1 MRTGNAPVLS
11 GARVLLTA
19 RRRGD
24 DLAAALEER
33 GAVVLRAPTITP
45 VAEST
50 RRLVRRT
57 DAVLR
62 EDVDVVVVTTAT
74 GLERW
79 LATAS
84 SAGADDSVLGLLRRA
99 RVVARGPKVRAA
111 LEAVGVE
118 PDWLG
123 EAETSAEIIEF
134 LLAEGVS
141 GASVVLVHAGGRDE
155 AGEGALRRAGARVT
169 SVRAYRWVS
178 LDDRPEVAA
187 SVEEVGQGRFDAVL
201 FTSAPGARAWL
212 RAVRRAE
219 LLDVVRDRTDS
230 RQLLLGAVGPV
241 TAEPLAFAG
250 LLARVP
256 TTSRL
261 ADLVRLV
268 IEELGDDRHA
278 LLTGHGLLRLR
289 AGTITLDHRA
299 VALPPSGL
307 ALLRRLASTPGDVV
321 SREELLRVLPGAST
335 DPHTAEVAVA
345 RLREALRVA
354 TGNDTGDGGLVKT
367 VVRRGYVL
375 AAR

>member
-11 GARVLLTA
+11 GARILLTA

-24 DLAAALEER
+24 DLASALEAR
-33 GAVVLRAPTITP
+33 GAVVQRAPTIAS

-57 DAVLR
+57 HALLR
-62 EDVDVVVVTTAT
+62 EEADVVVVATAT

-79 LATAS
+79 LAA
-84 SAGADDSVLGLLRRA
+84 SAGAGIDGAVLRLLRQA
-99 RVVARGPKVRAA
+99 RVVARGPKARAA
-111 LEAVGVE
+111 LEAVGVV

-123 EAETSAEIIEF
+123 EAETVAEIIDF
-134 LLAEGVS
+134 LLAEGVD
-141 GASVVLVHAGGRDE
+141 GARVVLVHGGGRDE
-155 AGEGALRRAGARVT
+155 AEEVALRAAGAHVR

-178 LDDRPEVAA
+178 LDDRPEVRAA
-187 SVEEVGQGRFDAVL
+187 VEQVGRGRFDAVL
-201 FTSAPGARAWL
+201 FTSAPGAHAWL

-219 LLDVVRDRTDS
+219 LLDVVRDRIDS

-256 TTSRL
+256 STSRL

-278 LLTGHGLLRLR
+278 LMTGHGLLRLR

-299 VALPPSGL
+299 VALSPSGL
-307 ALLRRLASTPGDVV
+307 ALLRRLASTPGHVV

-345 RLREALRVA
+345 RLREALRAA
-354 TGNDTGDGGLVKT
+354 TGDDTGDGGLVKT

>member
-1 MRTGNAPVLS
+1 MSWWSPPP
-11 GARVLLTA
+11 
-19 RRRGD
+19 RGWS
-24 DLAAALEER
+24 AGSPRPA
-33 GAVVLRAPTITP
+33 
-45 VAEST
+45 
-50 RRLVRRT
+50 
-57 DAVLR
+57 
-62 EDVDVVVVTTAT
+62 
-74 GLERW
+74 
-79 LATAS
+79 
-84 SAGADDSVLGLLRRA
+84 SAGADEGVLRLLRGA

-123 EAETSAEIIEF
+123 EAETSAEITDF
-134 LLAEGVS
+134 LLAEGVA

-155 AGEGALRRAGARVT
+155 AGEVALRRAGARVT
-169 SVRAYRWVS
+169 AVRAYRWVS
-178 LDDRPEVAA
+178 LDDRPEVRT

-201 FTSAPGARAWL
+201 FTSAPGAHAWL

-256 TTSRL
+256 ATSRL

-268 IEELGDDRHA
+268 IEDLGDDRHA
-278 LLTGHGLLRLR
+278 LMTGHGLLRLR

-299 VALPPSGL
+299 VALSPSGL
-307 ALLRRLASTPGDVV
+307 ALLRRLASTPGHVV

-354 TGNDTGDGGLVKT
+354 TGDDTCDGGLVKT